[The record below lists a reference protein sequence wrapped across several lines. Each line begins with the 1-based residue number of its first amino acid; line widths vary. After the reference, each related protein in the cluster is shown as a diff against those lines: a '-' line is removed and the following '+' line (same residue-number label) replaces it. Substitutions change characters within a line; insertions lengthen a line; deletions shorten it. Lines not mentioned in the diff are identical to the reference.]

1 MSPIKQQRG
10 STLMVALI
18 MLVLLT
24 LIAVSSINSTTSSIQ
39 VVGNAQFRE
48 EASSIAQQA
57 IERLISS
64 NFTAAPASAAIS
76 VDINNDGKIDYIGQ
90 VDVPTCTS
98 SIALTNAQLSP
109 LTVPADKFCV
119 ASGQSNQTLIVGPS
133 GVIATA
139 QAWCY
144 KQTWDLRAT
153 AADSNSGA
161 TSTIHQGIFIRVET
175 GTVCL

>member
-1 MSPIKQQRG
+1 MNQIKQQRG

-48 EASSIAQQA
+48 EASAVAQQA
-57 IERLISS
+57 IERMISN
-64 NFTAAPASAAIS
+64 NFTAAPVSAVIS
-76 VDINNDGKIDYIGQ
+76 VDINNDGKADYIGQ
-90 VDVPTCTS
+90 VNVPTCTS

-109 LTVPADKFCV
+109 LTVAADKFCV
-119 ASGQSNQTLIVGPS
+119 SSGQPTQTGIVGAS
-133 GVIATA
+133 GVISTA
-139 QAWCY
+139 QAWCL
-144 KQTWDLRAT
+144 KQTWDLSAT

-161 TSTIHQGIFIRVET
+161 TSTIHQGVFIRVET
-175 GTVCL
+175 GTTC